1 VLNISIEYQEN
12 SVLVSSKDDTI
23 IFQINSNIPVNKER
37 QDFAVWLFLPIA
49 MKKNEKLHIKGKGTE
64 ITIQNAKKMSQIWA
78 SWMPSHFRDID
89 ITFDE
94 IVLAEISTKYVEN
107 EICFY
112 SGGIDSTY
120 SIASKIQNGK
130 RPLLTVH
137 GMEYAFDDNEKFKS
151 FIEKTQPFADI
162 YAKERIFVKTN
173 AYAVYNKYKVNTK
186 QNHIT
191 HIFVLGAT
199 GFLYTGYTKTLLIA
213 ADYRIDQQFMVFP
226 WGSNSATNYLFD
238 DGITSLVTEN
248 DTITRSEKIPFL
260 TKSKQILNSLTFC
273 VDKKSRPYNCG
284 LCSKC
289 IRTKIMFF
297 AATGKVPDIF
307 INKDISE
314 NLFDTFNINSKSEQ
328 AFITDLYYCA
338 KNNNRLKELPKLEYI
353 MKKMAKPKKRLFSK
367 WFKK

>member
-1 VLNISIEYQEN
+1 VLNISIEYQKN
-12 SVLVSSKDDTI
+12 SVIVSSKDDVV
-23 IFQINSNIPVNKER
+23 IFQINSTIPINKER

-49 MKKNEKLHIKGKGTE
+49 MRENKRLHIKGKGTE
-64 ITIQNAKKMSQIWA
+64 KTIQNAKKLSQVWA
-78 SWMPSHFRDID
+78 SWMPSHFTDID
-89 ITFDE
+89 VTFDE
-94 IVLAEISTKYVEN
+94 VVSADVSGNYIEN

-120 SIASKIQNGK
+120 SIASKTKNEK

-151 FIEKTQPFADI
+151 FIEKTKPFTDI

-173 AYAVYNKYKVNTK
+173 AYTVYNKYKVNTK

-191 HIFVLGAT
+191 HIFVLSAV

-213 ADYRIDQQFMVFP
+213 ADYRLDQQFMVFP
-226 WGSNSATNYLFD
+226 WGSNSATNYLFN
-238 DGITSLVTEN
+238 DGITSLITAN
-248 DTITRSEKIPFL
+248 DTITRSDKIPFL
-260 TKSKQILNSLTFC
+260 MESKQILNSLTFC

-284 LCSKC
+284 TCSKC

-297 AATGKVPDIF
+297 AATGEIPDIF
-307 INKDISE
+307 INKDIND

-338 KNNNRLKELPKLEYI
+338 KNNNRLQELPRLEYL
-353 MKKMAKPKKRLFSK
+353 MKKMAKPKKRLFFG